1 MLNINNLK
9 KRYHTVKNEIEAL
22 EDINFDL
29 KSNEIISIIGP
40 SGCGKS
46 TILSILA
53 GVETKSSGEINNSFS
68 FGYMLQNDLLFDWL
82 NIYENC
88 IIGLKI
94 KKQFT
99 PENIKYVNE
108 LLEKYNLAS
117 FKNVFPNQL
126 SGGMKQRA
134 ALIRTLALK
143 PDVLL
148 LDEPFSQLDSQT
160 RIDVSN
166 DVYNI
171 IKNENKSV
179 ILVTHD
185 IEEAIC
191 MSDRIILLS
200 KAPAKIVKEYK
211 IDIDNKLTPI
221 EKRLDPKMNKY
232 FKEILSDFKKNV

>member
-1 MLNINNLK
+1 MLNIKNLK
-9 KRYHTVKNEIEAL
+9 KRYHTEKNEIEAL
-22 EDINFDL
+22 EDISFDL

>member
-1 MLNINNLK
+1 MLNIKNLK
-9 KRYHTVKNEIEAL
+9 KRYHTKNNETIAL
-22 EDINFDL
+22 EDISFNLND
-29 KSNEIISIIGP
+29 NEIISIIGP

-46 TILSILA
+46 TILSILS
-53 GVETKSSGEINNSFS
+53 GVENKSSGEINNDFT

-82 NIYENC
+82 TIYENC

-94 KKQFT
+94 KKEYND
-99 PENIKYVNE
+99 ENIKYVNK
-108 LLEKYNLAS
+108 LLKKYNL
-117 FKNVFPNQL
+117 FKYKDALPNQL

-171 IKNENKSV
+171 IKNEKKSV

-191 MSDRIILLS
+191 LSDRIILLS

-211 IDIDNKLTPI
+211 INFEKTLNPI
-221 EKRLDPKMNKY
+221 EKRLDPKMTHY
-232 FKEILSDFKKNV
+232 FKNILKDFKKNV

>member
-1 MLNINNLK
+1 MLNIKNLK
-9 KRYHTVKNEIEAL
+9 KKYHTEKNEINVL
-22 EDINFDL
+22 DNISFNL
-29 KSNEIISIIGP
+29 NNNEILSIIGP

-53 GVETKSSGEINNSFS
+53 GVEKKSSGEINNNFS
-68 FGYMLQNDLLFDWL
+68 YGYMLQNDLLFEWL
-82 NIYENC
+82 TIYENC
-88 IIGLKI
+88 VIGLKI
-94 KKQFT
+94 KNQYT
-99 PENIKYVNE
+99 PENIKYVND
-108 LLEKYNLAS
+108 LLDKYNLAD
-117 FKNVFPNQL
+117 FKNSFPNQL

-160 RIDVSN
+160 RIEVSN
-166 DVYNI
+166 DVYKI
-171 IKNENKSV
+171 IKNEKKSV

-200 KAPAKIVKEYK
+200 KSPAKIIKEFI
-211 IDIDNKLTPI
+211 IDMNESFLPID
-221 EKRLDPKMNKY
+221 KRLDPKMNDY
-232 FKEILSDFKKNV
+232 LKEIMKEFQKNV